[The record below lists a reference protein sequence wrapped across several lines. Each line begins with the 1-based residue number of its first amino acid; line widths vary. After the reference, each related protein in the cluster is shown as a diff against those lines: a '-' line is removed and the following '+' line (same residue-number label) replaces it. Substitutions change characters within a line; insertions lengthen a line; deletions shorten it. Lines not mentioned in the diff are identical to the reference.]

1 MAFLTRRKY
10 GKMTERFVADT
21 SLLINFF
28 NGHPAAITCMED
40 RDIWISGV
48 TEIEVL
54 SSAKLSLKEQ
64 KLIREFLTQT
74 FVVDLVKPVKEIAIT
89 LRSRY
94 KLKLSDAVIAST
106 AMYLN
111 IPLYTYDGD
120 FNRIAEIANLV
131 IIEP

>member
-28 NGHPAAITCMED
+28 NGHPVAITCMED

-54 SSAKLSLKEQ
+54 SSAKLSLKEK
-64 KLIREFLTQT
+64 KLIPGIQDCRGRKRIVEMKFLKGFCYLQTILAGNLSCHHSQQTQ
-74 FVVDLVKPVKEIAIT
+74 PP
-89 LRSRY
+89 S
-94 KLKLSDAVIAST
+94 
-106 AMYLN
+106 
-111 IPLYTYDGD
+111 
-120 FNRIAEIANLV
+120 
-131 IIEP
+131 